1 MGASRKLQLLEF
13 DKGSFYNQAHSLWNT
28 NMIRAYITIIKEM
41 TLMRRVTKVT
51 GTLILKKTAIL
62 IAKVTGT
69 AKIIKHP
76 REILMYP

>member
-1 MGASRKLQLLEF
+1 MMG
-13 DKGSFYNQAHSLWNT
+13 
-28 NMIRAYITIIKEM
+28 AYITIIKEM
-41 TLMRRVTKVT
+41 TLMRRATKVT
-51 GTLILKKTAIL
+51 ATLILKKTAIL

>member
-1 MGASRKLQLLEF
+1 
-13 DKGSFYNQAHSLWNT
+13 
-28 NMIRAYITIIKEM
+28 MIRAYITIIKEM
-41 TLMRRVTKVT
+41 TLMRRATKVT